1 MSAAKYPSL
10 TVTLE
15 TKIRQGAYR
24 DKIPTTRKLAAEFAV
39 SRQTVTNALRP
50 LIDKGMLIAAGRRG
64 VRISHRHQAHGM
76 IGIVAVG
83 DSAVLTNTPI
93 MSRLQQQINNDG
105 FESVLLSISSLN
117 TYKNICSLLSDNFTG
132 LIFTYSSLTMEIAEY
147 LESKKIPFISCNR
160 LPVYSHLNFV
170 EHDWAGAIR
179 RISEEFAQKGCLKQ
193 SLFFQGRL
201 EGYGH
206 LVREQWKNIKNG
218 LNLLLLKI
226 DELELDY
233 RETPSACFF
242 KYLKALHETEQYPQL
257 LIMWSGITDEIVEMA
272 CHGQYKLP
280 EQCIITGP
288 LKTGKPPP
296 EQILTFS
303 EGDYHNLLLAAYEGL
318 RELILAP
325 SDKFIHRFV
334 DFPVVWNIKKNEDMA
349 DLNL

>member
-1 MSAAKYPSL
+1 MSAAKYPNL

-24 DKIPTTRKLAAEFAV
+24 DKIPTTRKLASEFAV

-50 LIDKGMLIAAGRRG
+50 LINKGMLIAAGRHG
-64 VRISHRHQAHGM
+64 VRVSHRHQPHGM

-83 DSAVLTNTPI
+83 ELSKLNNALI
-93 MSRLQQQINNDG
+93 LSRLQQQINSDG
-105 FESVLLSISSLN
+105 FESVILSISSLT
-117 TYKNICSLLSDNFTG
+117 TYKNICNLLSESFAG
-132 LIFTYSSLTMEIAEY
+132 IIFTYSSLTMEIAEY
-147 LESKKIPFISCNR
+147 LENKKIPFISCNR

-170 EHDWAGAIR
+170 EHDWPNAIR
-179 RISEEFAQKGCLKQ
+179 KISGEFAQKGYLKQ

-206 LVREQWKNIKNG
+206 LIKAQWKNIKTG
-218 LNLLLLKI
+218 LNLPHLKI

-233 RETPSACFF
+233 RENISECFF
-242 KYLKALHETEQYPQL
+242 KYLKSLHETGQYPQL

-280 EQCIITGP
+280 EHCIITGP
-288 LKTGKPPP
+288 LKTGKPLP
-296 EQILTFS
+296 EQIRTFS

-334 DFPVVWNIKKNEDMA
+334 DFPVVWNR
-349 DLNL
+349 